1 MTRNTEAGAA
11 NTCECGHDFYTHTN
25 NTGKCGAGSCRCQK
39 FSPRPDAAPATEGE
53 LEWLRPL
60 YDYVMRY
67 DADNMSDRAGVA
79 LNELHRRL
87 AKPSSTQPPATEG
100 DARNSST
107 SISTPKTAVTSDSS
121 SKSATSWEFM
131 HEQPPAP
138 AGEEIEAALS
148 NERAYNEGWQEHIG
162 DLLAAIRPFADLVS
176 TTDGRIPVERL
187 SFYNWHTLTKAYKA
201 AKWALNG
208 VNCKAPL
215 GCDCPNCQEKYGPIH
230 PGNVGKDLRSNPT
243 GEYTNPR
250 KA

>member
-138 AGEEIEAALS
+138 AGEEIEAIYTAAGLKYTPGSVGMDISNIANAFYSSTPSESEKSAFNRLASAARQASALQARVA
-148 NERAYNEGWQEHIG
+148 ELE
-162 DLLAAIRPFADLVS
+162 
-176 TTDGRIPVERL
+176 
-187 SFYNWHTLTKAYKA
+187 KA
-201 AKWALNG
+201 
-208 VNCKAPL
+208 
-215 GCDCPNCQEKYGPIH
+215 
-230 PGNVGKDLRSNPT
+230 LREQSHSNP
-243 GEYTNPR
+243 
-250 KA
+250 

>member
-1 MTRNTEAGAA
+1 MSECRNTQDAA
-11 NTCECGHDFYTHTN
+11 KVYERFLQHVESGEYHNYLAIDGNRVETTERVRDAWLDVCHTIDARCGL
-25 NTGKCGAGSCRCQK
+25 
-39 FSPRPDAAPATEGE
+39 PDAAPATEGE
-53 LEWLRPL
+53 ATPKAPPLEQFYDEATGQPL
-60 YDYVMRY
+60 FRQ
-67 DADNMSDRAGVA
+67 NR
-79 LNELHRRL
+79 
-87 AKPSSTQPPATEG
+87 KSTQ
-100 DARNSST
+100 S
-107 SISTPKTAVTSDSS
+107 
-121 SKSATSWEFM
+121 
-131 HEQPPAP
+131 PAP